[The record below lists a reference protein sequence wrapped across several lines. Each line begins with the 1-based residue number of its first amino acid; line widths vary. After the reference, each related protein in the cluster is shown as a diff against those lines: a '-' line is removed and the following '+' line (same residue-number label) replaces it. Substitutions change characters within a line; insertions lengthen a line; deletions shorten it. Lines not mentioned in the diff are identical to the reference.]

1 MAPLQRTLAFS
12 AFIVNIVSIVGIDLS
27 CPNSASLLGTT

>member
-12 AFIVNIVSIVGIDLS
+12 AFVVNVVSVVGIDLS
-27 CPNSASLLGTT
+27 CPNSASLPGTT